1 MSEFNLLSSLR
12 NYEVRSR
19 SFMVRCSQCGNEI
32 PELAKFC
39 PRCGAAVTIV
49 PEKPKPTELPKY
61 KAEGLVSRMIRA
73 AKLDES
79 LYEEVE
85 IDSAATTQAM
95 IVVVIASVCS
105 GVGSGLEALIFGSL
119 SLQLKL
125 SGFVTNLVVGSLLAL
140 LGWGLWSFITYFIG
154 TSIFGGEATYEELL
168 RCIGFS
174 DSPGI
179 LSILSFIPVLGG
191 LIALIAW
198 VWSLI
203 AMVVA
208 IRQALDFSTG
218 KAIFTCIVGWIA
230 IIIILVVIGVLIALP
245 FLLL

>member
-1 MSEFNLLSSLR
+1 
-12 NYEVRSR
+12 
-19 SFMVRCSQCGNEI
+19 MVRCVQCGNEI
-32 PELAKFC
+32 PEGARFC
-39 PRCGAAVTIV
+39 PHCGATVTVI
-49 PEKPKPTELPKY
+49 PEKPKPAELPKY

-73 AKLDES
+73 AMLDES

-85 IDSAATTQAM
+85 IDPAATMQAL

-105 GVGSGLEALIFGSL
+105 GVGSGLDALIFGEF

-125 SGFVTNLVVGSLLAL
+125 SGFGINLVVGSLLAL
-140 LGWGLWSFITYFIG
+140 LGWGIWSFITYFIG

-174 DSPGI
+174 DTPGM

-191 LIALIAW
+191 LIALVAW

-208 IRQALDFSTG
+208 VRQALDFSTG
-218 KAIFTCIVGWIA
+218 KAILTCIVGWIA